1 MSSKEYCKI
10 YESMT
15 EQSKTAMA
23 RLFDTGVNMSGIW
36 VRYGATEE
44 TVTKIL
50 KAERQAEKERTLEKF
65 IKEFMETKF
74 ELYETTEDFLKKV
87 AEKIKNEK
95 PSLYE
100 E

>member
-1 MSSKEYCKI
+1 MSSKEYQKI

-15 EQSKTAMA
+15 EQSKIAMV

-44 TVTKIL
+44 TVAKIL
-50 KAERQAEKERTLEKF
+50 KAERRAEKERTLEKF
-65 IKEFMETKF
+65 INEFTKT
-74 ELYETTEDFLKKV
+74 EYKPCETTEDFLKRV